1 MSVAADASSDTE
13 APRSDAFV
21 GDVVRAV
28 LRRPSL
34 WLTALLQAGDFAPRG
49 WWHRKP
55 FLPLPD
61 AKYLEFRL
69 ETQYGTTGT
78 PEAHHVVEY
87 LEWCRS
93 MRKLRSSQG

>member
-1 MSVAADASSDTE
+1 MSAVEDEGLVVE
-13 APRSDAFV
+13 AGLAKGFWRDLAI
-21 GDVVRAV
+21 GV

-34 WLTALLQAGDFAPRG
+34 WITAGVQAVDFAPLG
-49 WWHRKP
+49 WWRRKP

-69 ETQYGTTGT
+69 ETQYGLTGT
-78 PEAHHVVEY
+78 PEAAHVIEY

-93 MRKLRSSQG
+93 MRKLRSSAH